1 MDSEVLRSLVLTG
14 VNPVVN
20 IESEAFGMN
29 HHGTR
34 RFSVL
39 ISAVL
44 TELGDQQSCGC
55 ISRNKTNTIGR

>member
-1 MDSEVLRSLVLTG
+1 MLRSLVLTG

-29 HHGTR
+29 NHGTR

-55 ISRNKTNTIGR
+55 ISRNKTNAVGR